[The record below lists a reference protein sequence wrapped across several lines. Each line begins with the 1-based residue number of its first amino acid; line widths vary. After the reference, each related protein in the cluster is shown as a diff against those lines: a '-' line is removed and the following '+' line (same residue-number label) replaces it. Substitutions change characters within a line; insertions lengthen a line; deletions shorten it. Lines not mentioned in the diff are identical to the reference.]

1 MAKELNNVENNEE
14 MEEEVMK
21 ESKIKKAFNGGV
33 GFVKKHGKKIAAT
46 AIGTGL
52 LIGGYIFSKGF
63 KGKDS
68 IATCDEDDLVFV
80 DETETV
86 SDVDE
91 TV

>member
-1 MAKELNNVENNEE
+1 MAKEPNNVENNEE

-33 GFVKKHGKKIAAT
+33 GFVKKHGKAIAAT